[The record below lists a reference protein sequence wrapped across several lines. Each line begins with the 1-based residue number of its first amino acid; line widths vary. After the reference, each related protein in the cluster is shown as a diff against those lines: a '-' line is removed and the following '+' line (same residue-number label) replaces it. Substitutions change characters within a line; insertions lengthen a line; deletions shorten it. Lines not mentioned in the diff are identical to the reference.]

1 MLSSFPPIRLLC
13 RKGMVKKRDPGDDD
27 EPESKVDPDADVKGE
42 CKDEDSGAET
52 EDGKSKATVPGE
64 EADVR
69 DIIYNLEI
77 LGTGPIQINIFW
89 LNPGILK

>member
-13 RKGMVKKRDPGDDD
+13 RKGVVKKRDPGDDD

-52 EDGKSKATVPGE
+52 EDGKSKATVQGKKQTS
-64 EADVR
+64 
-69 DIIYNLEI
+69 
-77 LGTGPIQINIFW
+77 GTSSTTWRFLALVPSKLTFFG
-89 LNPGILK
+89 